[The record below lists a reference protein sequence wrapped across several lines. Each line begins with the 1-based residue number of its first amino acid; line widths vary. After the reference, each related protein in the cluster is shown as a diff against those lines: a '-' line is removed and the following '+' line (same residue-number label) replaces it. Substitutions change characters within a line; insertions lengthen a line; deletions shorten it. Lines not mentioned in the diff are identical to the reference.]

1 MDIKEINEFLKSSN
15 LPDYRLKQIIKAVYQ
30 DGVSNFS
37 EITTISKDLREKMDQ
52 EIKILS
58 FEAENVLVSRDK
70 KSFKAL
76 LKLAGGN
83 YIETVLLSP
92 ISNHW
97 SACVS
102 SQAGCAL
109 GCKFCATGNSG
120 LKRNLTSEEITDQ
133 VLFWKQYIKKN
144 NLSGSFHSIV
154 FMGMGEPFM
163 NYEEV
168 KKSIKSL
175 MDSELFNFGARHIS
189 VSTAGLPKGIKQLAK
204 DFPQVNLAI
213 SLVSANNR
221 KRSEL
226 MPINRTYKL
235 EEIKKALD
243 YYFDTTNR
251 KVFLEY
257 IMLEDVNDKR
267 NDADNLIKFIN
278 SNSKPNLL
286 HVNLIRYNAATSGL
300 KPSKDETVKWFKEYL
315 AKNKISATV
324 RKSLGEEIKAACGQL
339 AGKNTKTLKHHNHI
353 II

>member
-1 MDIKEINEFLKSSN
+1 MEIKEINEFLKNNN
-15 LPDYRLKQIIKAVYQ
+15 LPSYRLKQIIKAVYQ
-30 DGVSNFS
+30 DGAACFS
-37 EITTISKDLREKMDQ
+37 EITTIPKELREKMDK

-58 FEAENVLVSRDK
+58 FEAENVLKASNK

-76 LKLAGGN
+76 LKLVDGN

-92 ISNHW
+92 LSDHW

-102 SQAGCAL
+102 SQAGCSL

-120 LKRNLTSEEITDQ
+120 FKRNLTNEEITDQ
-133 VLFWKQYIKKN
+133 ILFWKQFIKKN
-144 NLSGSFHSIV
+144 NLAGSFHGIV

-163 NYEEV
+163 NYEAV
-168 KKSIKSL
+168 AKSIKSL
-175 MDSELFNFGARHIS
+175 MDAGLFNFGARHIS
-189 VSTAGLPKGIKQLAK
+189 VSTAGLPEGIKRLAK

-213 SLVSANNR
+213 SLATANDE

-226 MPINRTYKL
+226 MPINKAHKL
-235 EEIKKALD
+235 ADIKKALD
-243 YYFDTTNR
+243 YYFNRTNR

-286 HVNLIRYNAATSGL
+286 HVNLIRYNAAVSGL

-324 RKSLGEEIKAACGQL
+324 RKSLGQEIQAACGQL
-339 AGKNTKTLKHHNHI
+339 AGENTKTQKH
-353 II
+353 

>member
-1 MDIKEINEFLKSSN
+1 MNIKEINEFLKSNN

-30 DGVSNFS
+30 DGVSCFS
-37 EITTISKDLREKMDQ
+37 EITTISKELREKMSK
-52 EIKILS
+52 EIEILS
-58 FEAENVLVSRDK
+58 FEAENVLESRDK

-76 LKLAGGN
+76 LKLSDGN

-109 GCKFCATGNSG
+109 GCKFCATGDSG
-120 LKRNLTSEEITDQ
+120 FKRNLTSEEITDQ
-133 VLFWKQYIKKN
+133 ILFWKQYIKKN
-144 NLSGSFHSIV
+144 NLAGSFQSIV

-163 NYEEV
+163 NYKEV
-168 KKSIKSL
+168 SKSIKSL
-175 MDSELFNFGARHIS
+175 MDFGLFNFGARHIS
-189 VSTAGLPKGIKQLAK
+189 VSTAGLPEGIKKLAK

-213 SLVSANNR
+213 SLVAANDE

-226 MPINRTYKL
+226 MPINKKYKL
-235 EEIKKALD
+235 AEIKKALD
-243 YYFDTTNR
+243 YYFDKTNR
-251 KVFLEY
+251 KVFFEY

-278 SNSKPNLL
+278 SNSKPKLL
-286 HVNLIRYNAATSGL
+286 HVNLIRYNAATDKL

-315 AKNKISATV
+315 AKNKISVTV
-324 RKSLGEEIKAACGQL
+324 RKSLGQEIKAACGQL
-339 AGKNTKTLKHHNHI
+339 AGN
-353 II
+353 